1 MYLVE
6 LYLRVR
12 RACMVDGM
20 SIREASRMFGVHRDT
35 VRKMLENPVPPGYRM
50 RRPRRRRKLE
60 RFTEVIDRIL
70 RDDPVSRTGQVL
82 DLPRKQRHTAKR
94 IHERLRDEH
103 GFDGGYTT
111 VKDYVRERRIT
122 TREMFV
128 PLSHPPGHAQCD
140 FGEAWAVIGG
150 LKRKVHYFVLDLP
163 HSDAMFA
170 KAYPAETT
178 EAFCDGHVSALSFL
192 GGVPQSILYDNT
204 KLAVARILGDGRR
217 SRTRVFTE
225 LQSHYLFE
233 DRFGRP
239 GKGNDKGKVE
249 GMVKYVRR
257 NFLVPI
263 PSFESFDDLNAHLE
277 ERCLERME
285 AKPRGYTETIGERME
300 PDLDALLPLPPAP
313 YDASDTHTTRVSSL
327 SLVRYRTN
335 DYSVPVAYGHRE
347 VLVRGY
353 VDWVVISC
361 GTEVIA
367 RHRRSY
373 EREDFVFDPV
383 HYLPLLER
391 KTGALD
397 QAAPLAGWDLPEEF
411 GTLRRLLETRMGRR
425 GKREFVRVLRLME
438 TFSKQD
444 VHNAVRDA
452 IRLGAVSSDAVKH
465 LVLCG
470 IEGRPPRLD
479 LELYPH
485 LPRVSVTT
493 TTTTDYMALLSGRA
507 S

>member
-20 SIREASRMFGVHRDT
+20 SVREASRVFGVHRET
-35 VRKMLENPVPPGYRM
+35 VRKMLENPVPPGYRI

-60 RFTEVIDRIL
+60 RYTAIIDRIL
-70 RDDPVSRTGQVL
+70 RDDL

-103 GFDGGYTT
+103 GFEGGYTT
-111 VKDYVRERRIT
+111 VKDYVRERRVT

-150 LKRKVHYFVLDLP
+150 LKQKVHYFVLDLP

-178 EAFCDGHVSALSFL
+178 EAFCDGHVSAFAFL
-192 GGVPQSILYDNT
+192 GGVPQSVLYDNT
-204 KLAVARILGDGRR
+204 KLAVAKILGDGRR
-217 SRTRVFTE
+217 QRTRVFTE
-225 LQSHYLFE
+225 LQSHYLFA

-249 GMVKYVRR
+249 SMVRYVRR
-257 NFLVPI
+257 NFLVPM
-263 PSFESFDDLNAHLE
+263 PEFEGFCDLNAHLE
-277 ERCLERME
+277 ERCLDRME
-285 AKPRGYTETIGERME
+285 ARPRGHSETIGERME
-300 PDLDALLPLPPAP
+300 RDLDALLPLPPAP

-361 GTEVIA
+361 GADVIA

-373 EREDFVFDPV
+373 EREDFVFDPI

-411 GTLRRLLETRMGRR
+411 VTLRRLLETRMGRR
-425 GKREFVRVLRLME
+425 GKREFVKVLRLME
-438 TFSKQD
+438 SFSEQD
-444 VHNAVRDA
+444 VHDAVRDA

-485 LPRVSVTT
+485 LPRVSVSTT
-493 TTTTDYMALLSGRA
+493 ATTDYMTLLSGRA